1 MTYIPIK
8 DLKDEVQNSN
18 IYLNQMADVIWQAR
32 GIAGDIRT
40 TILSWNINVT
50 WGSLS
55 SVATVT
61 NQAQIWG
68 YLANTQVF
76 DIMNMTATLWNVNNF
91 TI

>member
-1 MTYIPIK
+1 
-8 DLKDEVQNSN
+8 
-18 IYLNQMADVIWQAR
+18 MADVIAQAR
-32 GIAGDIRT
+32 GIAWDIRT
-40 TILSWNINVT
+40 TVIGGTVAVT
-50 WGSLS
+50 GSLS
-55 SVATVT
+55 SVGTVSSVT